1 MEFPVLQIHRPKIY
15 YFVSCFGGRRY
26 WKHYHMHTVKLIYRT
41 SIVGHRQVTVRFTNY
56 KNFAK
61 SLEVVQGHA
70 FAITPVIGHVQDL
83 NPP

>member
-1 MEFPVLQIHRPKIY
+1 
-15 YFVSCFGGRRY
+15 
-26 WKHYHMHTVKLIYRT
+26 MHTVKLIYRT